1 MNDTPRTRVTEP
13 KLYRVTGPAG
23 AEHFVKALTK
33 AGAVSAVASL
43 IVSEPL
49 TPVEVMELGIT
60 SSRVIDATVDP
71 ARYPTPRALTPD
83 IGACSADPNPRALP
97 SAQQPEPGE
106 ANAYTEG

>member
-1 MNDTPRTRVTEP
+1 METATRTRVTEP

-33 AGAVSAVASL
+33 AGAVGAVASL

-60 SSRVIDATVDP
+60 SSRVIDATTDP
-71 ARYPTPRALTPD
+71 VRYPLPRALGVDVGTGD
-83 IGACSADPNPRALP
+83 APNGPT
-97 SAQQPEPGE
+97 
-106 ANAYTEG
+106 AYQLYGVDHAAPAEG